1 MTSQNLKRRRGTEV
15 FGEVALAVH
24 GGAGALTRGAISAER
39 EQEYLQHLE
48 SALRAGFVLL
58 KRGKRSLDAVE
69 AAVLYLEDC
78 PLFNAGHGSVFTADG
93 TFELDAAIMDGRTRR
108 AGAVAAV
115 SIVRNPIS
123 AARAVMQDTKHVMLT
138 GAGAELVAAEAGV
151 QIVNPSY
158 FFTEQRRKQW
168 EELGH
173 DKQMSGLSPAAT
185 MCEPIDRK
193 FGTVGAVARDRRG
206 NLAAATST
214 GGTMGKRAGRVG
226 DSPIIGAGTY
236 ADNATCAVSTT
247 GHGESFMRTVAA
259 YDVSA
264 LMKYRRMGLARAAS
278 QVVQVSLESV
288 QGQGGLIAIDAAGNC
303 ALPFN
308 TPGMLRGSITTDGE
322 VYTAIY
328 R

>member
-1 MTSQNLKRRRGTEV
+1 MTDKKPKHRRGTEV
-15 FGEVALAVH
+15 FGDVVLAVH
-24 GGAGALTRGAISAER
+24 GGAGALSRAVITAER

-48 SALRAGFVLL
+48 SALRTGFVLL

-69 AAVLYLEDC
+69 ASVRYLEDC
-78 PLFNAGHGSVFTADG
+78 PLFNAGRGSVFTADG

-123 AARAVMQDTKHVMLT
+123 AARAVMQDTKHVMLA

-151 QIVNPSY
+151 EIVNPSY

-173 DKQMSGLSPAAT
+173 HEHDET
-185 MCEPIDRK
+185 ERK

-236 ADNATCAVSTT
+236 ADNATCAISTT

-259 YDVSA
+259 YDASA
-264 LMKYRRMGLARAAS
+264 LMKYRRMGLARAATE
-278 QVVQVSLESV
+278 VVRVGLDSV
-288 QGQGGLIAIDAAGNC
+288 KGQGGLIAIDASGNC

-308 TPGMLRGSITTDGE
+308 TSGMLRGCITADGE

-328 R
+328 RP